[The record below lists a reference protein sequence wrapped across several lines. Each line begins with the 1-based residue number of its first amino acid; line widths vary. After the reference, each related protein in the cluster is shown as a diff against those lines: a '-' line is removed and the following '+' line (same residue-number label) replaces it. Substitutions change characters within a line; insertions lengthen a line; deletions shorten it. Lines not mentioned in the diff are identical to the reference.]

1 MKIAYKNRAQIEA
14 MRKSGRL
21 ARRVLDAIGQAAQ
34 EGTTPRQLDT
44 LARRLIAEAG
54 AKSSFLG
61 HHGYQHTITVSV
73 NEAVVHGIPTIVPF
87 RSGDVV
93 SLDVGTVLGGW
104 VGDNAHTVGIGEV
117 SAKAA
122 RLMKV
127 TEEALY
133 LGIAQAKVGNRTG
146 DIGWTIQNH
155 CESHGYGVVLPLCG
169 HGVGRSM
176 WEEPS
181 VPNYGKRG
189 QGVVLK
195 PGMTIAI
202 EPMINEGTPDVRQLS
217 DKWTYVTADG
227 KLSCH
232 YEHTIAIT
240 SDGPEILTLSD

>member
-1 MKIAYKNRAQIEA
+1 MKIAFKNRAQIEA

-21 ARRVLDAIGQAAQ
+21 ARRVLDAICEAAQ

-61 HHGYQHTITVSV
+61 HHGYQNTITVSV
-73 NEAVVHGIPTIVPF
+73 NEAVVHGIPGNIPL
-87 RSGDVV
+87 RQGDIA
-93 SLDVGTVLGGW
+93 SLDVGTLLGGW

-117 SAKAA
+117 SARAA
-122 RLMKV
+122 RLMKI

-133 LGIAQAKVGNRTG
+133 LGIKEAKAGNRTG
-146 DIGWTIQNH
+146 DIGWAIQNY
-155 CESHGYGVVLPLCG
+155 CESHGYGVVRPLCG

-176 WEEPS
+176 WEDPQ
-181 VPNYGKRG
+181 VPNYGTRG

-202 EPMINEGTPDVRQLS
+202 EPMINEGTHEVRQLS
-217 DKWTYVTADG
+217 DKWTYVTMDG

-232 YEHTIAIT
+232 YEHTVAIT

>member
-1 MKIAYKNRAQIEA
+1 MKISYKNRAQIEA

-21 ARRVLDAIGQAAQ
+21 ARRVLDALCEAAQ
-34 EGTTPRQLDT
+34 EGVTPKQLDT

-54 AKSSFLG
+54 AKSPFLG
-61 HHGYQHTITVSV
+61 HHGYPNTITVSV
-73 NEAVVHGIPTIVPF
+73 NEAVVHGIPTVIPF
-87 RSGDVV
+87 RAGDVV
-93 SLDVGTVLGGW
+93 SLDVGTLLGGW
-104 VGDNAHTVGIGEV
+104 VGDNAHTIGIGEV

-122 RLMKV
+122 RLMKI

-133 LGIAQAKVGNRTG
+133 LGIAQAKAGNRTG
-146 DIGWTIQNH
+146 DIGWAIQNH
-155 CESHGYGVVLPLCG
+155 CETHGYGVVRPLCG

-176 WEEPS
+176 WEEPQ
-181 VPNYGKRG
+181 VPNYGVRG

-202 EPMINEGTPDVRQLS
+202 EPMVNEGTHEVRQLS
-217 DKWTYVTADG
+217 DKWTYVTSDG

-232 YEHTIAIT
+232 YEHTVAIT

>member
-21 ARRVLDAIGQAAQ
+21 ARRVLEAICAAAQ

-44 LARRLIAEAG
+44 LARRLIAEGG
-54 AKSSFLG
+54 AKSSFFG
-61 HHGYQHTITVSV
+61 HHGYQHTITASV
-73 NEAVVHGIPTIVPF
+73 NEAVVHGIPGNIPL
-87 RSGDVV
+87 RRGDIA
-93 SLDVGTVLGGW
+93 SLDVGTLLGGW

-122 RLMKV
+122 RLMKI

-133 LGIAQAKVGNRTG
+133 LGIKEAKVGNRTG
-146 DIGWTIQNH
+146 DIGWVIQNY
-155 CESHGYGVVLPLCG
+155 CESHGYGVVRPLCG

-176 WEEPS
+176 WEDPQ
-181 VPNYGKRG
+181 VPNYGNRG
-189 QGVVLK
+189 QGTLLK

-202 EPMINEGTPDVRQLS
+202 EPMVNEGTHEVRQLS
-217 DKWTYVTADG
+217 DRWTYVTADG

-232 YEHTIAIT
+232 YEHTIVIT
-240 SDGPEILTLSD
+240 SDGPEILTLAD